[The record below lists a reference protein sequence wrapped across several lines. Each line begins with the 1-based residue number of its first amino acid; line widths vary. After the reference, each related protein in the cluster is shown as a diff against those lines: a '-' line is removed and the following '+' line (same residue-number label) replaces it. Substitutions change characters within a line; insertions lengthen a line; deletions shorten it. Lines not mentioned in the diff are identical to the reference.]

1 MFQINV
7 KNTEIEIFFSGKY
20 VYFRNFIYI
29 DFSWPSIL
37 DFNLNLF
44 TMKARTSSP
53 LTFYSKFVHTTLW
66 FHNGYLCCL
75 NILHLKR
82 KDWKTTQLIH
92 CNTICIQLS
101 FFRWIQWLGKL
112 YCPSYIWRLF
122 WHWNNKQIIETN
134 FKMLRVSRRQFA
146 NLESC
151 NVYEGVLLWGPI
163 YGGRTLR
170 RINE

>member
-66 FHNGYLCCL
+66 FHNGYQCCL

-101 FFRWIQWLGKL
+101 FFQWLGKL
-112 YCPSYIWRLF
+112 YCPSYLQAF
-122 WHWNNKQIIETN
+122 LTLEQQTNYWN
-134 FKMLRVSRRQFA
+134 QFQ
-146 NLESC
+146 
-151 NVYEGVLLWGPI
+151 NVTCFQAAICKFGVM
-163 YGGRTLR
+163 
-170 RINE
+170 